1 MAVVMKNLEKVGSRK
16 GKGKGKEWPK
26 YKGRFGKPWACYL
39 FSLRFGKDGKVL
51 GPNARPDEVDNAT
64 RLSVGQVLALWR
76 SNGLGQAPGTI
87 SAYLSQAE
95 RDPATRASWF
105 KWDGVSD
112 PLRDEILTEINT
124 LDPATVAL
132 MNDRH
137 WRAAENARCREG
149 KPSYLK
155 VKAPPAKK

>member
-26 YKGRFGKPWACYL
+26 YRGRFGKPWACYL

-51 GPNARPDEVDNAT
+51 GPNALPADVESAD
-64 RLSVGQVLALWR
+64 RLTVGQIVALWR

-87 SAYLSQAE
+87 SAYLAQAE
-95 RDPATRASWF
+95 KEPSARASWF

-112 PLRDEILTEINT
+112 SVRDEILTEINA

-132 MNDRH
+132 MNGRD
-137 WRAAENARCREG
+137 WRAAENARCRDG
-149 KPSYLK
+149 KPSHLR
-155 VKAPPAKK
+155 VQNAKAKA